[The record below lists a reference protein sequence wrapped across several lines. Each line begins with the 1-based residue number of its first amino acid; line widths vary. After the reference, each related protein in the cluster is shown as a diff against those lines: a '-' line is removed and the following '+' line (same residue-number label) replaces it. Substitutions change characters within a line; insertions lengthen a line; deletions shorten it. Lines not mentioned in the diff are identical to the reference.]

1 MRTVLADSCYFAG
14 LFDPADA
21 HHAACSRFFDG
32 FNGDLVTTW
41 AVFTEVSSLLPHHYS
56 GAFFRWAAR
65 AEAAGKLRI
74 ESPPASA
81 VSAIWQW
88 MDKYDTLPMDFC
100 DASLVYLAIHLKIT
114 HIATVDVRDFTVYR
128 LPGNKKFTLVLA

>member
-1 MRTVLADSCYFAG
+1 MRTVLADSGYFAG

>member
-1 MRTVLADSCYFAG
+1 MRTVLADSGYFVG
-14 LFDPADA
+14 LFDPSDA
-21 HHAACSRFFDG
+21 HHAACSRFFDAFKG
-32 FNGDLVTTW
+32 ELVTTW
-41 AVFTEVSSLLPHHYS
+41 AVFTEVSSLLPHHYC
-56 GAFFRWAAR
+56 GAFFRWAGR

-100 DASLVYLAIHLKIT
+100 DASLVYLAVNLKIT

-128 LPGNKKFTLVLA
+128 LPGNKRFTLVLT